1 MRLRTAINRYKRG
14 RDGGSFPAEC
24 PTHAGAFSGYGD
36 RLVYVDPDGSFRD
49 HSAPLSDLYGVD
61 RSRFG
66 IETDDGVRWF
76 DEADPVR
83 QHFYRDTALVET
95 EYDADEFTVH
105 QYDLTL
111 GRAHITHVE
120 LRGEVPPDARL
131 TAFLTFAPEGRDGR
145 VGRLIH
151 DGAGPDGGATV
162 EVFHREEHDY
172 VTASTG
178 LSAVRGQVPER
189 FDELL
194 APEPVEFPREV
205 PLENYED
212 THLSGDIVVSAP
224 LERAG
229 RGMRTTLVTQLSDH
243 TETTREQAL
252 QDVRGAAE
260 MHATPDDLR
269 TAARERVAIDVP
281 EGTPRDGVVTDDLR
295 ALSLL
300 TAPTGARIAG
310 PEFDPYY
317 AYSGGYGYTWFR
329 DDAEIAGYLLEG
341 ADRLGLD
348 LGDTLERNARF
359 HCDAQLEDGTW
370 PHRAWAVDGSLAP
383 GWANARLEGRDVP
396 EYQADQ
402 TASVVTFLA
411 ELLRERGDELDAS
424 LRSRVHEA
432 TERGVDGL
440 DATLDED
447 GLPERCQ
454 NLWEDTDGRFT
465 HTAATFLEAYAV
477 VSRAPVSAQVR
488 KHASIRAQ
496 EVMDGLD
503 ALWDESAGRYGLRLD
518 GDDLDDRF
526 DSGTFALVSAFAAY
540 DRALGLPDAA
550 LDRLVDHVG
559 ATLEGLYRETGD
571 VRGLVR
577 YEGDPWRRDWQDAEK
592 VWSVATVWG
601 ANAAARLGALL
612 DRHDRVEEAEPFLEW
627 AGDLYEALAP
637 GGPLC
642 TGAGFLAEQVF
653 DDGTPDSAA
662 PLGWSHALRLH
673 TTALLADLDALPAVA
688 VPSGPESRPR
698 WTTAEKYGV
707 GTVADHGEPD
717 PSKVWF
723 TLTGG
728 ALTEVRFPRIDV
740 MNLRTLDFLVVDT
753 DEDETYTART
763 FNEDRRDD
771 RAGTI
776 ERHAEHV
783 GEESLRFRQTVTE
796 TGDGRGHE
804 WRLTAEYVA
813 DPEHDAVVAD
823 VSFEALD
830 DTEYAVYAI
839 ADTALTNTGD
849 HDIGYRLG
857 EEGAYHLVARDAGA
871 FDAGGD
877 PLLID
882 EHGDPYSVAAA
893 LVSEDRFE
901 WATVGVGGSE
911 RLSHLFGEGVENGGA
926 AEVEDE
932 NVVLVGRLGVGDG
945 YDGRLA
951 LGFAEDAD
959 TAGALGEAEGSLARG
974 YETVR
979 NAYDDSWRAFLSDKS
994 LPDSVA
1000 DDPDLAEQYRVAL
1013 MSLQAVED
1021 KTFAGAAIA
1030 SPSVPW
1036 GEAVVADEPKGY
1048 GYNFVWSR
1056 DLYQTFTV
1064 LDAVGEVETAH
1075 DALAYVY
1082 RYQQDESGFIPQNTY
1097 LDGRTRWGGEQMD
1110 NIAFPG
1116 VMAYHL
1122 YEHGLGFE
1130 DADYDY
1136 VNLRRSSDYVARH
1149 GPATQQERWEEESGY
1164 SPSSIATEIA
1174 GLACAAKV
1182 AMGEG
1187 EHGDA
1192 LAWLALA
1199 DDWQTRVEEWTATET
1214 GTERITKTP
1223 YYVRITRDGDPDAG
1237 HYRTL
1242 ANGGPTLDEREII
1255 DAGFLELVRLGVKSW
1270 DDETV
1275 RNSVDVVDETIRV
1288 ETPHGPAFYRYNG
1301 DGYGERA
1308 RDDEGAPWA
1317 IDAEGR
1323 GRLWPIFTGERGEYE
1338 LLAGGEGEDDPASLL
1353 RTMARFA
1360 NSGRMLAE
1368 QVWDRDR
1375 ETSYNWEFGEG
1386 TGSATPLAWS
1396 MAQFVRLAHGI
1407 DAGRP
1412 VETPGFVAQRYAEGE
1427 PREGPSLRVDTQFE
1441 GDRVRVSGETDG
1453 AAVAVKT
1460 PAETVHVEPE
1470 DGRFE
1475 THVSIQ
1481 HGENRVV
1488 VAAATDTDLE
1498 RAGTAVER
1506 LAL

>member
-14 RDGGSFPAEC
+14 LEGGMFPAEC

-49 HSAPLSDLYGVD
+49 YSASLSDLHGVD

-66 IETDDGVRWF
+66 IETGDGVRWF
-76 DEADPVR
+76 DDTTPVR
-83 QHFYRDTALVET
+83 QHYYRDTALVET

-120 LRGEVPPDARL
+120 LRGEVPTDARL
-131 TAFLTFAPEGRDGR
+131 TAFLTFAPEGQDGQ

-194 APEPVEFPREV
+194 APEPVDFPREV

-212 THLSGDIVVSAP
+212 THLSSDIVVSAP

-252 QDVRGAAE
+252 ADVRGSAE
-260 MHATPDDLR
+260 MHATPDALR
-269 TAARERVAIDVP
+269 TAARERVAVETP
-281 EGTPRDGVVTDDLR
+281 EGTPREGTVTDDLR

-300 TAPTGARIAG
+300 TAPTGGRIAG
-310 PEFDPYY
+310 PDFDPYY

-329 DDAEIAGYLLEG
+329 DDAEISGYLLSA
-341 ADRLGLD
+341 ADRLDLD
-348 LGDTLERNARF
+348 LGDTLERSARF

-383 GWANARLEGRDVP
+383 GWAHARVENRDVP

-411 ELLRERGDELDAS
+411 ELLRERGDDLDES
-424 LRSRVHEA
+424 LRSRVRE
-432 TERGVDGL
+432 TVRQGVEGL

-465 HTAATFLEAYAV
+465 HTAATFLEAYAT
-477 VSRAPVSAQVR
+477 VSRTPVGGEVR
-488 KHASIRAQ
+488 KHATVRAQ
-496 EVMDGLD
+496 EVMEGLD
-503 ALWDESAGRYGLRLD
+503 ALWEGSAGHYGLRLD
-518 GDDLDDRF
+518 GDDLDDRL
-526 DSGTFALVSAFAAY
+526 DSGTFALVSAFVEY
-540 DRALGLPDAA
+540 DRALGLSEDA
-550 LDRLVDHVG
+550 LDRLVSHVET
-559 ATLEGLYRETGD
+559 ALDGLYRETDD
-571 VRGLVR
+571 VQGLVR
-577 YEGDPWRRDWQDAEK
+577 YEGDPWRRRWQDEEK
-592 VWSVATVWG
+592 VWSVSTVWG
-601 ANAAARLGALL
+601 ADAATRLAALL
-612 DRHDRVEEAEPFLEW
+612 DRRDRTDESESLLEW
-627 AGDLYEALAP
+627 AGHLYEVLSP
-637 GGPLC
+637 DGPLC
-642 TGAGFLAEQVF
+642 TDAGFLTEQVF

-673 TTALLADLDALPAVA
+673 TTALLAELDALPAVA
-688 VPSGPESRPR
+688 TPSGPESRPR

-707 GTVADHGEPD
+707 GTVADHDDSD

-723 TLTGG
+723 TLTDG

-753 DEDETYTART
+753 DEDESYTART
-763 FNEDRRDD
+763 FTEDRRDE
-771 RAGTI
+771 RTGTL
-776 ERHAEHV
+776 ERRAEHV
-783 GEESLRFRQTVTE
+783 GESSLRFRQTVTE

-813 DPEHDAVVAD
+813 DPDHDAIVAD

-830 DTEYAVYAI
+830 DAEYAVYAV

-857 EEGAYHLVARDAGA
+857 EAGAYHLVARDAGA
-871 FDAGGD
+871 FDAEGD
-877 PLLID
+877 PLLVD
-882 EHGDPYSVAAA
+882 GDGDPYSVATA
-893 LVSEDRFE
+893 LVAEDRFD
-901 WATVGVGGSE
+901 WATVEVGGSG
-911 RLSHLFGEGVENGGA
+911 RLGRLFGEGVLDGGA
-926 AEVEDE
+926 AEATDE
-932 NVVLVGRLGVGDG
+932 NVVLVGRLGTGGG
-945 YDGRLA
+945 YDGTVA

-979 NAYDDSWRAFLSDKS
+979 AGYDDSWRAYLSDKP

-1000 DDPDLAEQYRVAL
+1000 DDRELAEQYRVAL
-1013 MSLQAVED
+1013 MSLAAVED
-1021 KTFAGAAIA
+1021 KTYHGAAIA

-1036 GEAVVADEPKGY
+1036 GEAVIADEPKGY

-1064 LDAVGEVETAH
+1064 LDAVGDVETAH

-1082 RYQQDESGFIPQNTY
+1082 RYQQDEDGFIPQNTY
-1097 LDGRTRWGGEQMD
+1097 LSGRTRWGGEQMD

-1122 YEHGLGFE
+1122 YERGVGFAN
-1130 DADYDY
+1130 ADYDY
-1136 VNLRRSSDYVARH
+1136 ANLRRSSDYIARH

-1164 SPSSIATEIA
+1164 SPSSIAAEIA
-1174 GLACAAKV
+1174 GLTCAAKV
-1182 AMGEG
+1182 AIE
-1187 EHGDA
+1187 EDEPGDA

-1199 DDWQTRVEEWTATET
+1199 DDWQSRVEVWTATDN
-1214 GTERITKTP
+1214 GTDRITEIP
-1223 YYVRITRDGDPDAG
+1223 YYVRVTRDGDPNAG

-1255 DAGFLELVRLGVKSW
+1255 DAGFLELVRLGVKPW
-1270 DDETV
+1270 DDETI
-1275 RNSVDVVDETIRV
+1275 RNSVEVVDETIRV

-1301 DGYGERA
+1301 DGYGELD
-1308 RDDEGAPWA
+1308 RDEEGAPWA
-1317 IDAEGR
+1317 IDGGGR
-1323 GRLWPIFTGERGEYE
+1323 GRLWPIFTGERAEYE
-1338 LLAGGEGEDDPASLL
+1338 LLAGGQGADDPESLL
-1353 RTMARFA
+1353 RTMAGFA

-1386 TGSATPLAWS
+1386 TGSATPLGWS

-1407 DAGRP
+1407 DAGEP
-1412 VETPGFVAQRYAEGE
+1412 VERPAFVAERYATGE
-1427 PREGPSLRVDTQFE
+1427 AREGPSLVVDTEFE

-1453 AAVAVKT
+1453 ALVAVKT
-1460 PAETVHVEPE
+1460 PTETVAVDPE
-1470 DGRFE
+1470 DGQFE
-1475 THVSIQ
+1475 TRVGIQ
-1481 HGENRVV
+1481 HGENRIV
-1488 VAAATDTDLE
+1488 VAAATEADLE
-1498 RAGTAVER
+1498 RAGTTVER